1 MHTKVPESIIN
12 KGLLLTM
19 LLKHPGVA
27 RNEMLQRGVAPK
39 EHSISDHV
47 DLRWNPEV
55 TLWLACRLDG
65 VQFCVRETSH
75 APSEAPSHLEPTPSG
90 GPSNIW

>member
-1 MHTKVPESIIN
+1 MHTEVPESIIN

-39 EHSISDHV
+39 KHSISDHV
-47 DLRWNPEV
+47 ELHWNPEV

-65 VQFCVRETSH
+65 VRFRIRGTSH
-75 APSEAPSHLEPTPSG
+75 TPSEAPSDLEPTPSG
-90 GPSNIW
+90 DPSNIW

>member
-1 MHTKVPESIIN
+1 MHTEAPESIIN

-19 LLKHPGVA
+19 LLKHPKVA
-27 RNEMLQRGVAPK
+27 RNEMLQCGVAPK
-39 EHSISDHV
+39 QHSISDHV

-65 VQFCVRETSH
+65 CGFVFMGQAVLPLKH
-75 APSEAPSHLEPTPSG
+75 HP
-90 GPSNIW
+90 I